1 MNNQQY
7 SENKYHKHS
16 FSACVQSDFSEV
28 FIQYNHVYLQFKN
41 CITF

>member
-7 SENKYHKHS
+7 SENKYYKHS
-16 FSACVQSDFSEV
+16 FSAWVQSDFIEV
-28 FIQYNHVYLQFKN
+28 FIQYNHVYRLCKN